1 MRQIKA
7 ALITKAVE
15 DLFVKINLE
24 LAPDMISALK
34 KAHKT
39 EKDSGARSVLKVLL
53 ENASIAKKESIPICQ
68 DTGLAVI
75 FAQIGQ
81 NVRIS
86 GGDLKSSVD
95 QGVKQAVKKGYLR
108 ASVVNDPLI
117 RKNTEDNTPAIL
129 HTEIVPGNKIK
140 LYLLAKGG
148 GAENMSA
155 LKMLKPS
162 DGIEGVK
169 AFVIETVKKAGPSAC
184 PPMIVGVGIG
194 GNFEK
199 CAYLAKKAL
208 LRKTGANA
216 PREAH
221 LKALESSLLK
231 DINRL
236 GIGPS
241 GFGGKTTCLAVN
253 IESAPCH
260 IASLPVA
267 VNIECHAHRH
277 VEIEL

>member
-1 MRQIKA
+1 
-7 ALITKAVE
+7 
-15 DLFVKINLE
+15 
-24 LAPDMISALK
+24 
-34 KAHKT
+34 
-39 EKDSGARSVLKVLL
+39 
-53 ENASIAKKESIPICQ
+53 
-68 DTGLAVI
+68 
-75 FAQIGQ
+75 
-81 NVRIS
+81 
-86 GGDLKSSVD
+86 
-95 QGVKQAVKKGYLR
+95 
-108 ASVVNDPLI
+108 
-117 RKNTEDNTPAIL
+117 
-129 HTEIVPGNKIK
+129 
-140 LYLLAKGG
+140 
-148 GAENMSA
+148 
-155 LKMLKPS
+155 
-162 DGIEGVK
+162 
-169 AFVIETVKKAGPSAC
+169 
-184 PPMIVGVGIG
+184 MIVGVGIG